1 MFRTTETTTEKWCRP
16 EPGGSASFVED
27 FMFFN
32 RCMGIA
38 LLLFGLMVT
47 PGPGRA
53 DSDPYLPLK
62 RFSQILDL
70 VERNYVEDVTREDL
84 INGAIQGLLQELDPH
99 SSYLAKEDFA
109 EMQMDTSGEFSGI
122 GIVISMEN
130 GRLTVVSPIE
140 DTPAYEADVRAEDI
154 ILEIDGSLAAEMTLN
169 DAVKKI
175 RGPIGSEVKLT
186 ILHKGEDAPV
196 RVSIKRAK
204 IPLHSVKDVEL
215 EPGYVYLR
223 LTRFR
228 ENTTDELK
236 RATEKYKKNLKG
248 IILDLRNNPGG
259 LLDQAVSVT
268 DLFLEKGKIVF
279 TKGRVPNAQM
289 EFVAKKE
296 TTDIN
301 VPVIILINAGSASAS
316 EIVAGALKDH
326 NRAILLGEKTFG
338 KGSVQSVIPLAD
350 GSGIKLTTARYY
362 TPNGISIQAQ
372 GIDPDIFMPFVP
384 QPKKDEKQE
393 ENKVIRENDLTKHLE
408 GVIDGPGDTGALD
421 PKVKEIL
428 ERDNQIR
435 MALQIVKNLPRFQE
449 IR

>member
-1 MFRTTETTTEKWCRP
+1 MIRAAEKTTDYSFGPDQCRSTRSS
-16 EPGGSASFVED
+16 EA
-27 FMFFN
+27 FMFWNKIF
-32 RCMGIA
+32 GIS
-38 LLLFGLMVT
+38 LLLLGLMVT

-53 DSDPYLPLK
+53 DNDPYLPLK

-99 SSYLAKEDFA
+99 SSYLPKEDFA

-122 GIVISMEN
+122 GIVISLEN

-140 DTPAYEADVRAEDI
+140 DTPAYEADMRAEDI
-154 ILEIDGSLAAEMTLN
+154 ILEIDGQPATEMSLN

-186 ILHKGEDAPV
+186 ILHKDEDTPL

-204 IPLHSVKDVEL
+204 IPLHSVKDVVL

-228 ENTTDELK
+228 ENTTDELRK
-236 RATEKYKKNLKG
+236 ALERHSKDLKG
-248 IILDLRNNPGG
+248 IVLDLRNNPGG

-268 DLFLEKGKIVF
+268 DLFLEQGKIVF
-279 TKGRVPNAQM
+279 TKGRVANAQM
-289 EFVAKKE
+289 EFMAKKE
-296 TTDIN
+296 GAD
-301 VPVIILINAGSASAS
+301 VKAPVIILINAGSASAS

-326 NRAILLGEKTFG
+326 KRAILLGERTFG
-338 KGSVQSVIPLAD
+338 KGSVQSVIPMAD

-362 TPNGISIQAQ
+362 TPNGVSIQAQ
-372 GIDPDIFMPFVP
+372 GIDPDIFMPFTP
-384 QPKKDEKQE
+384 PAKKEDGQE
-393 ENKVIRENDLTKHLE
+393 ESKTIRENDLSKHLE
-408 GVIDGPGDTGALD
+408 GVIDGPGESGKLD

-435 MALQIVKNLPRFQE
+435 MALQLVKNLPRFQE

>member
-1 MFRTTETTTEKWCRP
+1 MIRTIKRKTEQGRWP
-16 EPGGSASFVED
+16 EPGGTARFVED

-38 LLLFGLMVT
+38 LLLLGLMIT

-154 ILEIDGSLAAEMTLN
+154 ILEIDGSPAAEMTLN

-186 ILHKGEDAPV
+186 ILHKGEEAPV
-196 RVSIKRAK
+196 KVSIKRAK

-301 VPVIILINAGSASAS
+301 APVIILINAGSASAS

-338 KGSVQSVIPLAD
+338 KGSVQSVIPLSD

-362 TPNGISIQAQ
+362 TPNGVSIQAQ

-393 ENKVIRENDLTKHLE
+393 ESKVIRENDLTKHLE
-408 GVIDGPGDTGALD
+408 GVIDGPGDAGALD
-421 PKVKEIL
+421 PKVREIL

-435 MALQIVKNLPRFQE
+435 MALQLVKNLPRFQE

>member
-1 MFRTTETTTEKWCRP
+1 MVRNANTTDNSFG
-16 EPGGSASFVED
+16 PGLNRSARLLEA
-27 FMFFN
+27 FMFWNKVF
-32 RCMGIA
+32 GIS
-38 LLLFGLMVT
+38 LLLLGLMIT
-47 PGPGRA
+47 PGAGRA

-70 VERNYVEDVTREDL
+70 VERNYVEDVTREEL

-99 SSYLAKEDFA
+99 SSFLPKEDFA

-140 DTPAYEADVRAEDI
+140 DTPAFDADVRAEDI
-154 ILEIDGSLAAEMTLN
+154 ILEIDGQSAIDMSLT
-169 DAVKKI
+169 DAVKMI
-175 RGPIGSEVKLT
+175 RGPIGSEVKIT
-186 ILHKGEDAPV
+186 ILHKDEEAPV
-196 RVSIKRAK
+196 RLSIKRAK
-204 IPLHSVKDVEL
+204 IPLHSVKDVVL

-228 ENTTDELK
+228 ENTTEELK
-236 RATEKYKKNLKG
+236 RTMEKHRNDLKG
-248 IILDLRNNPGG
+248 IVLDLRNNPGG

-268 DLFLEKGKIVF
+268 DLFLEQGKIVF

-289 EFVAKKE
+289 DFVAKKE
-296 TTDIN
+296 DTDIAAPL
-301 VPVIILINAGSASAS
+301 VILINAGSASAS

-326 NRAILLGEKTFG
+326 NRAILLGEQTFG
-338 KGSVQSVIPLAD
+338 KGSVQSVIPMTD

-362 TPNGISIQAQ
+362 TPNGVSIQAQ
-372 GIDPDIFMPFVP
+372 GIEPDIFMPFTP
-384 QPKKDEKQE
+384 QVKKEEGQE
-393 ENKVIRENDLTKHLE
+393 ESKVIRENDLTKHLE
-408 GVIDGPGDTGALD
+408 GVIDGPGESGALD
-421 PKVKEIL
+421 PQVKELL

-435 MALQIVKNLPRFQE
+435 MGLQLVKNLPRFQA

>member
-1 MFRTTETTTEKWCRP
+1 MIRAAEKTTDYSFGPDQCRSTRSL
-16 EPGGSASFVED
+16 EA
-27 FMFFN
+27 FMFWN
-32 RCMGIA
+32 RIFGIS
-38 LLLFGLMVT
+38 LLLLGLMVT

-53 DSDPYLPLK
+53 DNDPYLPLK

-99 SSYLAKEDFA
+99 SSYLPKEDFA

-122 GIVISMEN
+122 GIVISLEN

-140 DTPAYEADVRAEDI
+140 DTPAYEADMRAEDI
-154 ILEIDGSLAAEMTLN
+154 ILEIDGQPATEMSLN

-186 ILHKGEDAPV
+186 ILHKDEDTPL

-204 IPLHSVKDVEL
+204 IPLHSVKDVVL

-228 ENTTDELK
+228 ENTTDELRK
-236 RATEKYKKNLKG
+236 ALERHSKDLKG
-248 IILDLRNNPGG
+248 IVLDLRNNPGG

-268 DLFLEKGKIVF
+268 DLFLEQGKIVF
-279 TKGRVPNAQM
+279 TKGRVANAQM
-289 EFVAKKE
+289 EFMAKKE
-296 TTDIN
+296 AAD
-301 VPVIILINAGSASAS
+301 VKAPVIILINAGSASAS

-326 NRAILLGEKTFG
+326 KRAILLGERTFG
-338 KGSVQSVIPLAD
+338 KGSVQSVIPMAD

-362 TPNGISIQAQ
+362 TPNGVSIQAQ
-372 GIDPDIFMPFVP
+372 GIDPDIFMPFTP
-384 QPKKDEKQE
+384 PAKKEDGQE
-393 ENKVIRENDLTKHLE
+393 ESKIIRENDLSKHLE
-408 GVIDGPGDTGALD
+408 GVIDGPGESGKLD

-435 MALQIVKNLPRFQE
+435 MALQLVKNLPRFQE

>member
-1 MFRTTETTTEKWCRP
+1 MIRNAENGTNIIRTGPDRSTHLLE
-16 EPGGSASFVED
+16 A
-27 FMFFN
+27 FMVLN
-32 RCMGIA
+32 KVLGIS
-38 LLLFGLMVT
+38 LLLLGLMIT

-70 VERNYVEDVTREDL
+70 VERNYVEEVTRDQL
-84 INGAIQGLLQELDPH
+84 INNAIQGLLQELDPH
-99 SSYLAKEDFA
+99 SSYLPKEEFA

-140 DTPAYEADVRAEDI
+140 GTPAYEADLRAEDV
-154 ILEIDGSLAAEMTLN
+154 ILEIDGHPAIDMTLN

-186 ILHKGEDAPV
+186 ILHKNENTPV

-204 IPLHSVKDVEL
+204 IPLQSVRVVEL

-236 RATEKYKKNLKG
+236 RAMSSHAKELKG
-248 IILDLRNNPGG
+248 LVLDLRNNPGG

-268 DLFLEKGKIVF
+268 DLFLEQGKIVF
-279 TKGRVPNAQM
+279 TKGRVPNTQM
-289 EFVAKKE
+289 EFMARKE
-296 TTDIN
+296 NTDIKAPMI
-301 VPVIILINAGSASAS
+301 VLINAGSASAS

-326 NRAILLGEKTFG
+326 NRAILLGERTFG
-338 KGSVQSVIPLAD
+338 KGSVQSVIPMAD

-362 TPNGISIQAQ
+362 TPSGISIQAQ
-372 GIDPDIFMPFVP
+372 GIEPDILMPFTP
-384 QPKKDEKQE
+384 QAKQE
-393 ENKVIRENDLTKHLE
+393 EEQEEHKIIRENDLSKHLE
-408 GVIDGPGDTGALD
+408 GIVDGPGALESLD
-421 PKVKEIL
+421 PEVQEL
-428 ERDNQIR
+428 LDGDNQLR
-435 MALQIVKNLPRFQE
+435 MALQLVKNLPRFQE